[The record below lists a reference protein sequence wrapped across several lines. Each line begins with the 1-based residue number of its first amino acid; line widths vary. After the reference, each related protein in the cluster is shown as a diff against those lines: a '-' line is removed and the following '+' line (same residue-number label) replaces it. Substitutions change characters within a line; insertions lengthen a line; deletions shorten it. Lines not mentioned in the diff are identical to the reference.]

1 MMRLLHESAN
11 KEEMHALL
19 KAKQLFTLRPTR
31 SVKFWLRGKTYGE
44 FFFFVYLH
52 LYSTTGKEISNCRIL
67 WRNANGNQYTN
78 NNICLFWFE
87 KSKQQYITIQRL
99 SYMNINNTYYILID
113 V

>member
-1 MMRLLHESAN
+1 MKAQIKKKCMHSLRQNSCLL
-11 KEEMHALL
+11 LGPQD
-19 KAKQLFTLRPTR
+19 QLSFG
-31 SVKFWLRGKTYGE
+31 SGE
-44 FFFFVYLH
+44 KHMGSFFFFVYLH

-87 KSKQQYITIQRL
+87 KSKQQYLHITIQRL
-99 SYMNINNTYYILID
+99 SYMNINITYYILID

>member
-44 FFFFVYLH
+44 FFSLSIFTCTALQVKKYPTVVFCGEMQMVTNTPIITFVYSGLR
-52 LYSTTGKEISNCRIL
+52 KASNSI
-67 WRNANGNQYTN
+67 
-78 NNICLFWFE
+78 
-87 KSKQQYITIQRL
+87 
-99 SYMNINNTYYILID
+99 
-113 V
+113 